1 MTKKALL
8 DTDFLFKTHLSQNLR
23 QESLADAVMEFDGY
37 EFFCH
42 EKILDELKAHGF
54 DPDPIPW
61 LENKFDSG
69 KIIRYS
75 DKRILDD
82 LEKMFG
88 PGAPGMYFDMLK
100 RSCDAFKGSL
110 FPTYYQRLID
120 LPDKVGTDDFLS
132 ALADCDSKIP
142 SRNSM
147 GENKSF
153 VLAQL
158 LQLKY
163 PGKVVVLCSDDS
175 GARQRVGYIDGKIK
189 CLSVLAIFQK
199 MMQDGFARETARQYY
214 DSLCSFYSLRGQRAM
229 KVWKHSTSERISVD
243 FLHLFEDISAGK
255 FEIKG
260 SGDLRYKE

>member
-214 DSLCSFYSLRGQRAM
+214 DSLCSFYSLIGQRAM

-243 FLHLFEDISAGK
+243 FLQLFEDISAGK